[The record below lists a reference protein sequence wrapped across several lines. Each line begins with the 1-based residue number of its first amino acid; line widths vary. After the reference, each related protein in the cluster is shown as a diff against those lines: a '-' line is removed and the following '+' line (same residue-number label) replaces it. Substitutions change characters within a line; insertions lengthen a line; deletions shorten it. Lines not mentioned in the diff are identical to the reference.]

1 MEAYKANK
9 LPIEYTLSND
19 LLKLLC
25 NAKEAY
31 GEYKGFLKNMSYD
44 YKNFL
49 ECAFVCDTY
58 YSFKI
63 DNSKLEKENMFLVP
77 YMNKNN
83 DSIIFNN
90 MKSVLLNG
98 LSNTNNGEF
107 SLELYNKLN
116 KLSLNN
122 CSKNNKTKNSGHL
135 RKIQTYILKPGI
147 AGSSISFIPP
157 VYTELNS
164 LMKNLCDYMNN
175 NNDDSFIA
183 SAITHFQFE
192 RMHPYLT
199 NNGKVG
205 RLMISIQSSFY
216 KKEAPV
222 LFISESIENLKNTYF
237 TLLSNEKDDVESFIK
252 FILEC
257 IIDQC
262 NRNIKR
268 ITKLN
273 KIYENDLEEFKNV
286 IGGTTIYKVYPFI
299 IKKIC
304 FTTNDVVT
312 ECKLH
317 INSVN
322 KVLNKLVEHGYL
334 IKEKKKGTNRVTFCY
349 KNMLD
354 VFSK

>member
-1 MEAYKANK
+1 MEAYKAKK
-9 LPIEYTLSND
+9 LPINYNLSSELIN
-19 LLKLLC
+19 LLC

-31 GEYKGFLKNMSYD
+31 GEYKGFLKTMEYD

-49 ECAFVCDTY
+49 ECAFVCDNY

-63 DNSKLEKENMFLVP
+63 DNIKLEQEDMFLMP
-77 YMNKNN
+77 YKNKNN

-98 LSNTNNGEF
+98 VSIANNEGY
-107 SLELYNKLN
+107 SLELFNKLN
-116 KLSLNN
+116 KASLNN
-122 CSKNNKTKNSGHL
+122 CSKNSKTKSSGHL

-147 AGSSISFIPP
+147 AGSSVSFIPP
-157 VYTELNS
+157 VHHELNS

-175 NNDDSFIA
+175 NSDEAFIA

-192 RMHPYLT
+192 RLHPYIT
-199 NNGKVG
+199 NNGKIG
-205 RLMISIQSSFY
+205 RLLLSMQSSFY
-216 KKEAPV
+216 RKEPPI
-222 LFISESIENLKNTYF
+222 LFLSESIDNLKNTYF
-237 TLLSNEKDDVESFIK
+237 TLLSNEEVNIDAFIK

-262 NRNIKR
+262 NINIKR
-268 ITKLN
+268 IKKLN
-273 KIYENDLEEFKNV
+273 KIYKTDLEKFKTA

-299 IKKIC
+299 TKKIC
-304 FTTNDVVT
+304 FTTNDVVS

-322 KVLNKLVEHGYL
+322 KVLNKLVECGYL
-334 IKEKKKGTNRVTFCY
+334 VKEKKKGTNRVTFIY
-349 KNMLD
+349 NNMLE

>member
-1 MEAYKANK
+1 MEAYKARK
-9 LPIEYTLSND
+9 LPFEYNLSND

-25 NAKEAY
+25 IAKETY

-49 ECAFVCDTY
+49 ECAFVSDTY

-63 DNSKLEKENMFLVP
+63 DNVKLEKEDMFLMP

-90 MKSVLLNG
+90 MKNVLVSG
-98 LSNTNNGEF
+98 LTSTNNSEF
-107 SLELYNKLN
+107 SLEVYDKLN
-116 KLSLNN
+116 KISLNN
-122 CSKNNKTKNSGHL
+122 CTKNNKTKNSGHL

-147 AGSSISFIPP
+147 AGSSVSFIPP
-157 VYTELNS
+157 VYTELNG
-164 LMKNLCDYMNN
+164 LMKNLCDYIND
-175 NNDDSFIA
+175 NNDDAFIA
-183 SAITHFQFE
+183 TAITHFQFE
-192 RMHPYLT
+192 RLHPYIT
-199 NNGKVG
+199 NNGKIG
-205 RLMISIQSSFY
+205 RLVISIQSSFY
-216 KKEAPV
+216 KKEAPI

-237 TLLSNEKDDVESFIK
+237 TLLSNEEDDIESFIR

-262 NRNIKR
+262 NRNIKKIKR
-268 ITKLN
+268 LN
-273 KIYENDLEEFKNV
+273 KIYESDLESFKNI

-299 IKKIC
+299 TKKLC

-334 IKEKKKGTNRVTFCY
+334 TKEKKKGTNRVTFSY
-349 KNMLD
+349 NNMLD
-354 VFSK
+354 VFCK

>member
-9 LPIEYTLSND
+9 LPFDYKLSNE
-19 LLKLLC
+19 LFKLLC
-25 NAKEAY
+25 SAKEIY

-49 ECAFVCDTY
+49 ECAFVSDTY
-58 YSFKI
+58 YSFLI
-63 DNSKLEKENMFLVP
+63 DSVKLEKEDMFTMP

-83 DSIIFNN
+83 NSIMFNN
-90 MKSVLLNG
+90 MKNVLLTG
-98 LSNTNNGEF
+98 LSSTNNNSF
-107 SLELYNKLN
+107 NLDVYNKLN
-116 KLSLNN
+116 KISLNG

-135 RKIQTYILKPGI
+135 RKIQTYILKPGL
-147 AGSSISFIPP
+147 AGSSVSFIPP

-164 LMKNLCDYMNN
+164 LMKNLCDYINN
-175 NNDDSFIA
+175 NEEDDFVA
-183 SAITHFQFE
+183 SAITHYQFE

-205 RLMISIQSSFY
+205 RLIISIQSSFY
-216 KKEAPV
+216 RKEAPI

-237 TLLSNEKDDVESFIK
+237 TLLSSESDNVELFVK

-262 NRNIKR
+262 NRNIKK
-268 ITKLN
+268 IKKLN
-273 KIYENDLEEFKNV
+273 KIYEKDLESFKKE
-286 IGGTTIYKVYPFI
+286 IGGSTIYKIYPFI
-299 IKKIC
+299 TKKIC
-304 FTTNDVVT
+304 FTTNDVVS

-322 KVLNKLVEHGYL
+322 KVLNKLVENGYL
-334 IKEKKKGTNRVTFCY
+334 IKEKKKGTNRVTFTY
-349 KNMLD
+349 KNMLE